1 MSKEMRE
8 QINKVKNFGQF
19 LNENENNFL
28 PLNSL
33 EWEFWNQSGSKIYK
47 DSEIEFHKHIDL
59 FMNNILN
66 ISKEENLSSEEIISH
81 LKKFW
86 NESIRKEYI
95 DMRVN
100 KRRFD
105 DFRTKVG
112 G

>member
-8 QINKVKNFGQF
+8 QIDRVKNWKQF
-19 LNENENNFL
+19 LNENEMNFL

-33 EWEFWNQSGSKIYK
+33 EWEFWNQSGAKIHK
-47 DSEIEFHKHIDL
+47 NSEIEFKKHVDL

-66 ISKEENLSSEEIISH
+66 ISKNENISLEDLISH

-86 NESIRKEYI
+86 DESIREEYV

-100 KRRFD
+100 RNRFM
-105 DFRTKVG
+105 DFKTNVG
-112 G
+112 R